1 MKYMDYILNGSLTVD
16 EFVNKLGSKE
26 PVPGGGG
33 AAALSASIGIN
44 LCKMA
49 VNYTVG
55 KKKFAEVEEE
65 MQAALVKCDELSA
78 SFIGLI
84 QKDADAFLPLSK
96 AYSLPS
102 ETEEEKK
109 IKDETLEVELEK
121 ATIVPIELMSKCC
134 EALELAI
141 YVAEKG
147 SKLMVSD
154 SACAISTLQSALR
167 CASLNVFINTKLMK
181 NRENA
186 DRINT
191 VALEMLQKYQPAS
204 DEAFLTVFQGMFK
217 Q

>member
-1 MKYMDYILNGSLTVD
+1 MEYILNGSLTVD
-16 EFVNKLGSKE
+16 EFVGKLGSKE

-49 VNYTVG
+49 INYTVG
-55 KKKFAEVEEE
+55 KKKFADVEEE
-65 MQAALVKCDELSA
+65 MQAGLSKCDELSA
-78 SFIGLI
+78 AFIELI

-109 IKDETLEVELEK
+109 FKDETLEVELER
-121 ATIVPIELMSKCC
+121 ATVVPLELMRKCC
-134 EALELAI
+134 EGIELAI

-181 NRENA
+181 NRENTEK
-186 DRINT
+186 INS
-191 VALEMLQKYQPAS
+191 VALEMLQKYLPMA
-204 DEAFLTVFQGMFK
+204 DDTFLSVFQGMFK
-217 Q
+217 